1 LIHYRRDD
9 TSFNASRLIP
19 NLFLL
24 ARPLPFPISLR
35 VSTSWQFLSWSES
48 SGARRIRV
56 RQLNFLGMIDD
67 KQEKY
72 EKVELLSLRSALSAI
87 SRSLHLGSKA
97 IWAEIHTLAR
107 GSPMS
112 VLSWQGD
119 EVQRAIYPLDSG
131 RHS

>member
-1 LIHYRRDD
+1 MIHYRRDD

-24 ARPLPFPISLR
+24 ARTLPFPISLR

-87 SRSLHLGSKA
+87 SRPLHLGSKA

-112 VLSWQGD
+112 VLSL
-119 EVQRAIYPLDSG
+119 QRRSSSKSDIPLRFG
-131 RHS
+131 